1 MLVPLLLALIVLAVL
16 ILVGAWVAAGH
27 MIKRRTPDSP
37 HTPGD
42 LGLPYEVVS
51 FPARDGVRIGGW
63 RVGSGDRPTVI
74 FCPGWN
80 GSMDGD
86 THFLPWFDAAGFDVL
101 QFDWR
106 AHGASEGD
114 HISLGV
120 LEIDDL
126 LGALDFLEGR
136 GVTRVGLM
144 GFSMGGAIALRG
156 AARDQRVA
164 CVVCDGGFVHF
175 KHAIAGGL
183 RRRIGGLAGPLA
195 GLILWMAGARLGGI
209 DLRESSPLAE
219 VAAISPRPVLFIH
232 GGRDRHVPMADQEA
246 IFAAAGE
253 PKSLWRVDA
262 AGHREAHKLEPDTYR
277 DRVMGFFKEGLH

>member
-1 MLVPLLLALIVLAVL
+1 MLPALIAILVLAAL
-16 ILVGAWVAAGH
+16 ILAGTWIAAGH
-27 MIKRRTPDSP
+27 LIARRTPDPP

-42 LGLPYEVVS
+42 VGFRYEVVS
-51 FPARDGVRIGGW
+51 FPARDGLRIGGW
-63 RVGSGDRPTVI
+63 FTGSGDRPTVI

-120 LEIDDL
+120 REIDDL

-136 GVTRVGLM
+136 GVDRVGLM
-144 GFSMGGAIALRG
+144 GFSMGGAISLRC
-156 AARDQRVA
+156 AARDSRAA
-164 CVVCDGGFVHF
+164 CVVCDGGFVYF
-175 KHAIAGGL
+175 PHAIEGGL
-183 RRRIGGLAGPLA
+183 RRRAGMLAGPLA
-195 GLILWMAGARLGGI
+195 GLILWMAGRRLGGI
-209 DLRESSPLAE
+209 DLRESSPLPD
-219 VAAISPRPVLFIH
+219 VAAISPRPVLFLH
-232 GGRDRHVPMADQEA
+232 GGSDQHVPVADQDA

-253 PKSLWRVDA
+253 PKALWRVDA
-262 AGHREAHKLEPDTYR
+262 AGHREAHELEPEEYR
-277 DRVMGFFKEGLH
+277 DRVIGFFTEGLY